1 MTVIATTATRSSKG
15 QLADSA
21 KAPKA
26 RNEVRAAPAAFPEPP
41 VKLLRDPIPKPPKKK
56 RSTGKVRLV
65 LDHGESTE
73 VTGIVYGLEHRV
85 VAPTYRMSVFLDS
98 YNRRIKVLDYKAEDY
113 GAMVLKLRFLAEA
126 NKFDK
131 IWITANERDWGEF
144 LKHGY
149 VLEGI
154 LRYHNRGRDSYF
166 VSKFRSQ
173 RRMHSKGLMKEIL
186 LVEEVLAR
194 QTRGGPKPLPP
205 GYTLDFARERD
216 VDGMLK
222 LYRQVFKTYPSPL
235 TYRDYLLSI
244 LQRDAIFRVIRREGV
259 PVAAASAELDPKR
272 HAAELTDCAT
282 HSDERGKGLIGIILN
297 ALENDL
303 RHRRYRCAFTL
314 ARAQSY
320 GMNAAFHSLG
330 YEFNGR
336 LVNNC
341 DIYGAYEDMNI
352 WVKDLRPHKR
362 AKGKARPK
370 CAAAKP
376 KQ

>member
-1 MTVIATTATRSSKG
+1 MTVIAKAATGRTQGAVS
-15 QLADSA
+15 QPA
-21 KAPKA
+21 KAPTA

-41 VKLLRDPIPKPPKKK
+41 VKLQRDPIPKPPKRK
-56 RSTGKVRLV
+56 RSTGRVRLV

-73 VTGIVYGLEHRV
+73 VTGIVYGLEHQV
-85 VAPTYRMSVFLDS
+85 VAPTYRMRVFLDS

-113 GAMVLKLRFLAEA
+113 GAMGLKLRFLAEA

-131 IWITANERDWGEF
+131 IWITASEKDWGEF
-144 LKHGY
+144 LKQGY

-173 RRMHSKGLMKEIL
+173 RRMHSKVLVKEIL
-186 LVEEVLAR
+186 LLEEIMAR
-194 QTRGGPKPLPP
+194 KMREALRPLPP

-235 TYRDYLLSI
+235 TYREYLLSI
-244 LQRDAIFRVIRREGV
+244 LQRDAIFRIIRRDGV

-272 HAAELTDCAT
+272 QAAELTDCAT
-282 HSDERGKGLIGIILN
+282 HSDERGKGLICVILS

-303 RHRRYRCAFTL
+303 RHRGYRCAFTL

-341 DIYGAYEDMNI
+341 DIYGAYEDMNV
-352 WVKDLRPHKR
+352 WVKDLRPRKR
-362 AKGKARPK
+362 AKGKAGS
-370 CAAAKP
+370 KP
-376 KQ
+376 SATKSKR